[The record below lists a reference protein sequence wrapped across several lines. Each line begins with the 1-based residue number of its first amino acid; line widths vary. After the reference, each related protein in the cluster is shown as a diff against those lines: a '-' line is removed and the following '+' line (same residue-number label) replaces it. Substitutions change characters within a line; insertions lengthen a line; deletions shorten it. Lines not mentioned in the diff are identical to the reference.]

1 MEQPLFEGE
10 IPGLKKRN
18 YIDLNNLK
26 KDSFYYYN
34 GTLLGKFFKQIKD
47 ELIFIYLDGNINVYK
62 IIPIK
67 KNQLPTTALL
77 EDMVLEEINVQLN
90 KLKEGRYYFYNGALL
105 GMFIRRVKNKLI
117 FRNGNII
124 KNYFIIQIH
133 ENEIP
138 SSALL
143 EEVDPQTIHLEDVSL
158 ENNDYFGGKRRKRKS
173 KKNKSNKKK
182 SKNKKSKKRYSR
194 KYR

>member
-18 YIDLNNLK
+18 FVDLDNLT
-26 KDSFYYYN
+26 KDKFYYYN
-34 GTLLGKFFKQIKD
+34 GTLLGQFINEYNNYLRFFNPYNNK
-47 ELIFIYLDGNINVYK
+47 INFYYIVN
-62 IIPIK
+62 IK
-67 KNQLPTTALL
+67 KNHLPTTALL

-133 ENEIP
+133 QNEIP
-138 SSALL
+138 STALL
-143 EEVDPQTIHLEDVSL
+143 EEVEPQTIHLEDVSL
-158 ENNDYFGGKRRKRKS
+158 VNDNDYFGGKRRKS
-173 KKNKSNKKK
+173 KKTKKK
-182 SKNKKSKKRYSR
+182 SKKSKKRYSR